1 MKVRGKEGRVAVV
14 VILTLV
20 LACML
25 GWMLAT
31 QRLLAAGE
39 TYESLKTFTE
49 VLSLV
54 ESNYVESVDPSELV
68 EGAIRGLMRELDPHS
83 SYMPPDMYNEMEVE
97 TEGSF
102 GGLGIEITI
111 RDHKLT
117 VVSPIEGTPA
127 DKAGIKEEDV
137 IVKVEGESTSKMTL
151 FDAVKKM
158 RGPKGTSVTITIMRE
173 GFAEPKDYT
182 IVRDIIEIKSVSSKM
197 LEDGIGYV
205 RIRRFQK
212 STGQE
217 LKEAMAALGESQL
230 RGMVLDLRKNP
241 GGLLN
246 QAIAV
251 SDVFL
256 DTGRV
261 IVSTKGRLQNQNV
274 EFKARAP
281 ADETAFPMVVLVNA
295 GSASASEIVAG
306 SLQDHRR
313 AVILGVQTFGK
324 GSVQTIFPLSDGS
337 GLRVTTAKYYT
348 PSGQVIQGTGIAP
361 DIVVTAEA
369 PPKHGGGRFLR
380 QRDLDRAWEG
390 EEQEPVPVQEEQPDT
405 PETEAPEELEESE
418 ESKEAPRDFQLERAV
433 ELLKGYAILS
443 HTLAE

>member
-1 MKVRGKEGRVAVV
+1 MKVPGKKGRIAVV
-14 VILTLV
+14 VVLALV
-20 LACML
+20 LACTL
-25 GWMLAT
+25 GWLIAT
-31 QRLLAAGE
+31 RQLLAAGE
-39 TYESLKTFTE
+39 TYESLKIFTE

-54 ESNYVESVDPSELV
+54 ESNYVESVDSSQLV
-68 EGAIRGLMRELDPHS
+68 EGAINGLMRELDPHS
-83 SYMPPDMYNEMEVE
+83 SYMSPDVYKEMEVE

-111 RDHKLT
+111 RDHQLT
-117 VVSPIEGTPA
+117 VVSPIEDTPA
-127 DKAGIKEEDV
+127 YEVGIEAGDV
-137 IVKVEGESTSKMTL
+137 IVKVDGESTSKMSL

-182 IVRDIIEIKSVSSKM
+182 IVRDIIKIKSVTSKM

-212 STGQE
+212 STAQE
-217 LKEAMAALGESQL
+217 LEEANAALGGSEL

-241 GGLLN
+241 GGLLD

-251 SDVFL
+251 SDAFL
-256 DTGRV
+256 DTGRL

-274 EFKARAP
+274 EFNARAP
-281 ADETAFPMVVLVNA
+281 ADEIAFPMVVLVDG

-306 SLQDHRR
+306 ALQDHGR
-313 AVILGVQTFGK
+313 AAVLGVQTFGK

-348 PSGQVIQGTGIAP
+348 PSGRLIQGTGIEP
-361 DIVVTAEA
+361 DIVVEAEA
-369 PPKHGGGRFLR
+369 PPRRKAERFIR
-380 QRDLDRAWEG
+380 QRDLERALGG
-390 EEQEPVPVQEEQPDT
+390 EPLIPEEHPDVTETEVPQEE
-405 PETEAPEELEESE
+405 EEAPPDL
-418 ESKEAPRDFQLERAV
+418 QLERAV

-443 HTLAE
+443 HTVAR

>member
-1 MKVRGKEGRVAVV
+1 MKVRGTQGRVAVV
-14 VILTLV
+14 VILILA
-20 LACML
+20 LACTL

-31 QRLLAAGE
+31 QRLLAAGG
-39 TYESLKTFTE
+39 TYESLKVFTE

-68 EGAIRGLMRELDPHS
+68 EGAIGGLMRELDPHS
-83 SYMPPDMYNEMEVE
+83 SYMPPDLYNEMEVE

-127 DKAGIKEEDV
+127 DRAGIKEGDV
-137 IVKVEGESTSKMTL
+137 IVKVDGESTSKMTL

-158 RGPKGTSVTITIMRE
+158 RGPKGTSVTISIMRQD
-173 GFAEPKDYT
+173 FAEPNDYT
-182 IVRDIIEIKSVSSKM
+182 IVRDIIKIKSVTSKM

-212 STGQE
+212 STGRE
-217 LKEAMAALGESQL
+217 LKEAMAALGEDEL
-230 RGMVLDLRKNP
+230 KGMVLDLRKNP
-241 GGLLN
+241 GGLLD

-261 IVSTKGRLQNQNV
+261 IVSTKGRLKNQNV
-274 EFKARAP
+274 EFRARAP

-306 SLQDHRR
+306 SLQDHHR
-313 AVILGVQTFGK
+313 AVILGMQTFGK

-337 GLRVTTAKYYT
+337 GLRVTTARYYT
-348 PSGQVIQGTGIAP
+348 PSGRVIQGTGIDP
-361 DIVVTAEA
+361 DIVVAAEA
-369 PPKHGGGRFLR
+369 PPKPKAGRFLR
-380 QRDLDRAWEG
+380 QQDLDRAWEG
-390 EEQEPVPVQEEQPDT
+390 KEREPVPEEQPDG
-405 PETEAPEELEESE
+405 PETEAPEKLE

-433 ELLKGYAILS
+433 ELLRGYAILS
-443 HTLAE
+443 HMLAE